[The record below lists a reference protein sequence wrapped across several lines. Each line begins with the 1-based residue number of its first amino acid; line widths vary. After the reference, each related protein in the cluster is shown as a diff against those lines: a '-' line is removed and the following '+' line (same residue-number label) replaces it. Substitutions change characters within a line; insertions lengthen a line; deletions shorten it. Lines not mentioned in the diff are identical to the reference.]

1 MIDCTVRMKDAATDL
16 WQHADGYI
24 PMIACDALRTSG
36 LSPPQEIPMKAAL
49 LLLVLIALGGCESRP
64 DCVVT
69 PNDTVECN

>member
-1 MIDCTVRMKDAATDL
+1 
-16 WQHADGYI
+16 
-24 PMIACDALRTSG
+24 
-36 LSPPQEIPMKAAL
+36 MKAAL